1 MVFFAQ
7 RRSQVS
13 SKGTSFYVCGSLT
26 CSVEDVRRAQAAYL
40 VTFLVYNQS
49 IYSIYGSSIVDAA
62 SGFLARRVWGNALIS
77 SRIPE
82 STRLG
87 MKHKAAMISSSS
99 IVRPRP
105 PSQDLR
111 PDVEFE
117 H

>member
-1 MVFFAQ
+1 MEV
-7 RRSQVS
+7 
-13 SKGTSFYVCGSLT
+13 L
-26 CSVEDVRRAQAAYL
+26 L
-40 VTFLVYNQS
+40 V
-49 IYSIYGSSIVDAA
+49 VDAA
-62 SGFLARRVWGNALIS
+62 SGFLARVWGNALIS

-99 IVRPRP
+99 ILRPRP